1 MTFFRKWAIP
11 AFATLLL
18 IFGLTYAFW
27 PRPVPVDLAVIE
39 RGPMQ
44 VTTDDEGET
53 RVTEYY
59 LVSAPLAG
67 RVLRFNGDVGDAV
80 VAGQTPLAT
89 IRPTAPAFLDNRSRS
104 ELEASVKAAE
114 AAKEQSETELERFI
128 VLRDFAVAEYKRAL
142 TLTETDAMPK
152 NRLDRFYTDM
162 RAQEAAVKSA
172 QATLYIR
179 DFELERARAALINPV
194 DPQTATSG
202 TCCFIVKA
210 PVGGRILRI
219 LQESESVVNAGTPL
233 VEIGDPRDL
242 EIVSDFLSNKAVLI
256 SQGDDVII
264 EDWGG
269 NTVLTGKVRLVEPF
283 GFTKVS
289 TLGIEEQ
296 RVNVVIDFT
305 EPYEKWQ
312 RLGHGYRVDVRVVTW
327 QKEDVVRVPLGALFR
342 HEGDWAVF
350 AVADGRAH
358 ITPIQVGH
366 INTNAAEVIGGLE
379 AGQEIVLH
387 PSNRVSDGAT
397 ITERD
402 PT

>member
-1 MTFFRKWAIP
+1 MTFFRKWAVP

-18 IFGLTYAFW
+18 IFGLIYAFW
-27 PRPVPVDLAVIE
+27 PRPVPVDLAVVE

-67 RVLRFNGDVGDAV
+67 RVLRFNGDVGDSV

-89 IRPTAPAFLDNRSRS
+89 IRPTAPAFLNVRTRS

-114 AAKEQSETELERFI
+114 AAKKQSETELERLI
-128 VLRDFAVAEYKRAL
+128 AMHNFAVVEYHRAL
-142 TLTETDAMPK
+142 MLAETDAIPASQ
-152 NRLDRFYTDM
+152 LDRAYM
-162 RAQEAAVKSA
+162 EMNVQEAATKSA
-172 QATLYIR
+172 RATFYVR

-194 DPQTATSG
+194 DPQTTKSG

-233 VEIGDPRDL
+233 VEIGDPSDL
-242 EIVSDFLSNKAVLI
+242 EIVADYLSNKAVLI
-256 SQGDDVII
+256 SQGDPVII

-269 NTVLTGKVRLVEPF
+269 DTLLTGKVRLVEPF

-296 RVNVVIDFT
+296 RVNVIIDFAD
-305 EPYEKWQ
+305 PYEKWQ
-312 RLGHGYRVDVRVVTW
+312 RLGHGYRVDVRVVIW
-327 QKEDVVRVPLGALFR
+327 QADDVIHVPLGALFR
-342 HEGDWAVF
+342 HEGKWAVF
-350 AVADGRAH
+350 AVTDKRAH
-358 ITPIQVGH
+358 IVPIKVGH
-366 INTNAAEVIGGLE
+366 MNTNAAEVLSGLM
-379 AGQEIVLH
+379 AGQQIVLH
-387 PSNRVSDGAT
+387 PSNRVSDGSR
-397 ITERD
+397 INQRD
-402 PT
+402 PI